1 LLSGSKELLRAMGEL
16 ANEMKEIV
24 KPTLGG
30 SVGIAIL
37 TSGIHPKNWRLRI
50 KSAWKLSVKKG

>member
-1 LLSGSKELLRAMGEL
+1 LLSGSKELLREIGEL

-30 SVGIAIL
+30 SIE
-37 TSGIHPKNWRLRI
+37 
-50 KSAWKLSVKKG
+50 